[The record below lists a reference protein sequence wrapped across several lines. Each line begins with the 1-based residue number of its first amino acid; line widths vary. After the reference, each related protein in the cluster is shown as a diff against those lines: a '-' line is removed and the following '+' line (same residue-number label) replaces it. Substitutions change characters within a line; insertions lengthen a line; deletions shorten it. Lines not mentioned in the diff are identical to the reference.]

1 MKDGNELD
9 YLRRMM
15 EEPLT
20 PAGKTMP
27 MFCDYQ
33 KAAQRTARPDWTT
46 ENRLTMAALGACG
59 ESGEFADL
67 IKKFIFHAHDLD
79 REKLKLELG
88 DILWYVTEAATALEY
103 TLEDVALANI
113 AKLQRRYPDGFD
125 PERSKNRGEG

>member
-1 MKDGNELD
+1 MN
-9 YLRRMM
+9 MN
-15 EEPLT
+15 
-20 PAGKTMP
+20 
-27 MFCDYQ
+27 DYQ
-33 KAAQRTARPDWTT
+33 RQAQRTARPDWMLV
-46 ENRLTMAALGACG
+46 ERLTMAALGASG
-59 ESGEFADL
+59 EAGEFADM
-67 IKKFIFHAHDLD
+67 IKKFVYHGHNLD